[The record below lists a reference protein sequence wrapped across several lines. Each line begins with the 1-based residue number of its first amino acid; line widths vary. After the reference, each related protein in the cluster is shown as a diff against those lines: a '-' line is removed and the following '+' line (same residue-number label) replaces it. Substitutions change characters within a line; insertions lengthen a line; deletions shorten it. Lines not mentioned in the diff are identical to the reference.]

1 MKWKRFREAQISGI
15 LKTAEVE
22 EQAKK
27 KEKAVLLF
35 VTHKF
40 MGQKEM
46 TECEWCSAG
55 CRRICPMDEPD
66 TSTGVRH

>member
-1 MKWKRFREAQISGI
+1 MKWKRSREAQIGGI

-27 KEKAVLLF
+27 KEKTVLLF
-35 VTHKF
+35 ATHKF

-46 TECEWCSAG
+46 TE
-55 CRRICPMDEPD
+55 
-66 TSTGVRH
+66 

>member
-1 MKWKRFREAQISGI
+1 MKRKRFREAQISGI

-27 KEKAVLLF
+27 KEKPVLLF
-35 VTHKF
+35 ETHKF

-46 TECEWCSAG
+46 TE
-55 CRRICPMDEPD
+55 
-66 TSTGVRH
+66 